1 MRGQDDHRGL
11 VLQLRSVGNTG
22 EKRSKL
28 SMMVKVVQGVLLL
41 GTSLGPLVLAV
52 TRDVDDQLD
61 TLTTHCQNRDV

>member
-1 MRGQDDHRGL
+1 
-11 VLQLRSVGNTG
+11 
-22 EKRSKL
+22 
-28 SMMVKVVQGVLLL
+28 MMVKVVQGVLLL